1 MRLYSTVNDIQ
12 SEIEVLYR
20 NITGRNSFTAGERDI
35 VYGCIIDAF
44 LIVLLEYGIDNFKFR
59 EVDIEED
66 TTSGTNYIDLDEYIY
81 KIIPGSVRIPASNS
95 TLGIIDEVEIFQID
109 PNDEAS
115 GEPYA
120 YSYKSSTDPNI
131 MRLRLYPTP
140 NAVFTLAMKVLKFP
154 TDVATNFPIHLMNV
168 IKAKAKALA
177 CMHLG
182 VIQYK
187 LAFDEEYKAAI
198 INIRNG
204 FDNDQPKHINRTYRT
219 SVHRSINSR
228 IND

>member
-12 SEIEVLYR
+12 TETEVLYR
-20 NITGRNSFTAGERDI
+20 NLTGKSSFTAGERDI

-44 LIVLLEYGIDNFKFR
+44 LIVLMEYGIDNFKFR

-81 KIIPGSVRIPASNS
+81 KIIPGSVRIPASNAR
-95 TLGIIDEVEIFQID
+95 LGVIDELEIFQTD

-131 MRLRLYPTP
+131 IRMRLYPTP
-140 NAVFTLAMKVLKFP
+140 NAAVTIALKALKMP
-154 TDVATNFPIHLMNV
+154 TDLPTNFPVHLMNV
-168 IKAKAKALA
+168 IKTKAKALA
-177 CMHLG
+177 CLHLG

-187 LAFDEEYKAAI
+187 LAFDEEYKSSI
-198 INIRNG
+198 IHIRNG
-204 FDNDQPKHINRTYRT
+204 FDDDQPKHINRTYRVPVT
-219 SVHRSINSR
+219 RSIESR